1 MDKESFIML
10 NGGQH
15 NSDQGELLTEN
26 EIKAIYRDSF
36 YTVDSRRWNKATR
49 NRFKANE
56 VEIH

>member
-15 NSDQGELLTEN
+15 NSNQDEPLTEN

-36 YTVDSRRWNKATR
+36 YVVDSRRWSKATK
-49 NRFKANE
+49 NRFNTE
-56 VEIH
+56 E

>member
-49 NRFKANE
+49 NRFTTE
-56 VEIH
+56 E